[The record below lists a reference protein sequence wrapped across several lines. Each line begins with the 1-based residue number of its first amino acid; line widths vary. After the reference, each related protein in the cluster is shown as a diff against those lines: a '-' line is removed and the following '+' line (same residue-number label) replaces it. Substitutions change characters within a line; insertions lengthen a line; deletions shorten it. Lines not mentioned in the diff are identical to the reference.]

1 MPPRKT
7 AKHADAEVVDRV
19 AEAGDLS
26 PPKRKK
32 ISAKTASKSD
42 EEKQVRLP
50 RAAKSAKIEQT
61 DIANTAPVVTKN
73 AKPVNKTMS
82 AKNVPTKANSKVK
95 ASAARKTKDVE
106 ETADTGSC
114 MYTFSNFLRTS
125 TSFSCSLDVCLDITV
140 IPKSKSREK
149 AKKGIAES
157 IESLEVPTTKKTKQ
171 ANTKAVSKEN
181 NTKAKATRKKA
192 GVDNDVKGKVI
203 YNENK
208 QTSYNEIKNYVIKIE
223 KPSAVVR
230 TTKKVASNKPV
241 KATSRNTR
249 GRKNMVSP
257 EDASKDEDDS
267 KVTGES
273 SSSEAV
279 NTSDN
284 ENQEVQSNQLEGT
297 ESIQLTKRGKNVKKK
312 EETAQQ
318 KKVTKNR
325 GKTVNHNNIPKSLEE
340 NNHKEEDSEQEETKI
355 TKSSEMVE
363 KADEATTKKE
373 VNENNVMNSPV
384 NEEEN

>member
-106 ETADTGSC
+106 ETADTGS
-114 MYTFSNFLRTS
+114 S
-125 TSFSCSLDVCLDITV
+125 
-140 IPKSKSREK
+140 KSKSREK

-192 GVDNDVKGKVI
+192 GVDNDVK
-203 YNENK
+203 
-208 QTSYNEIKNYVIKIE
+208 E